1 MNSTYQIKKVR
12 DDIYQIM
19 ESGLDAMYLMCGKER
34 SILID
39 TGVGT
44 GDLKSLV
51 EKLTHTKLDVYLTHG
66 HRDHFGGTGF

>member
-44 GDLKSLV
+44 GDLK
-51 EKLTHTKLDVYLTHG
+51 
-66 HRDHFGGTGF
+66 